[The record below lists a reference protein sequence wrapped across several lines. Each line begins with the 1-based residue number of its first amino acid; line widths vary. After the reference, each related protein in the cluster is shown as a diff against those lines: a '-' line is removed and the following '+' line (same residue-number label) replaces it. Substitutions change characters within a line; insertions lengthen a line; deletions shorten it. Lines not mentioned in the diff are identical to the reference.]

1 MRIRTAASTAA
12 AETGARVET
21 DTAKATLIR
30 AAVESDVATLA
41 SLATELGYP
50 AQAQD
55 MRERLAR
62 VSAEGA
68 GIVLVAVTGLHS
80 AVVGWTHV
88 VERLNLEEPPFAELA
103 GLIVAEGA
111 RSLGIGAALLR
122 AAEQWALERG
132 LTRLRVRSNVL
143 RERAHGFYR
152 RSGYVE
158 RKRQVVFDKPLG

>member
-1 MRIRTAASTAA
+1 MPTRIAASTAA
-12 AETGARVET
+12 AETGARMESAAGT
-21 DTAKATLIR
+21 GHLIR
-30 AAVESDVATLA
+30 AAVESDVAALA

-50 AQAQD
+50 ADAQE

-68 GIVLVAVTGLHS
+68 GIVLVAAAGPHS
-80 AVVGWTHV
+80 AAVGWTHV